1 MRIDELPSPLAR
13 VGGSPGAASSNVGA
27 QAFIRA
33 MEQARAAQDAS
44 SAGAAN
50 AMRVVKPQDTLG
62 QIVRQE
68 ILGRGI
74 ELDANQHYQA
84 VLAVAR
90 DNQLASPDRVKAG
103 QTLNLSQLHARLDQ
117 VELIKQ
123 GRLPVNPAPG
133 QAGTSPT
140 TPTSTNNPTI
150 QNAAALATST
160 QTAAAGT
167 AKTQSASNPSARSV
181 SAPDTRTVLT
191 HDTLSQIVRQEARG
205 RGVQLSPA
213 QAYKAVLSLAKD
225 NQIDNPDHI
234 LVGQQ
239 LKLGQLRAELS
250 NPSSEIYAA
259 TEASAKRLEK
269 GQAKLALVD
278 SARASKPVP
287 APEPHPVLRQTLQR
301 AVARGFIPANEQQ
314 DVYNKILQVA
324 NKHRFAPDDFA
335 RLTLMESDGMNPQA
349 SNQRCHGIIQFCD
362 GPARG
367 AASVGYAQAPK
378 AILNLSV
385 YQQLHLVDTY
395 FDQVGLKK
403 QGRVQLDELYL
414 AVLQPAARAE
424 TRPEVPLEIPGSQA
438 HALYEGRNPQG
449 SITRS
454 SIVQGLLKNT
464 LDRLS
469 NTVKPAGSQ
478 ISSSQPTPAPQ
489 TPPASAFQPIS
500 YQEKM

>member
-33 MEQARAAQDAS
+33 MEQARAAQDTS

-150 QNAAALATST
+150 QNAAALATSI

-213 QAYKAVLSLAKD
+213 QA
-225 NQIDNPDHI
+225 
-234 LVGQQ
+234 
-239 LKLGQLRAELS
+239 
-250 NPSSEIYAA
+250 
-259 TEASAKRLEK
+259 
-269 GQAKLALVD
+269 
-278 SARASKPVP
+278 
-287 APEPHPVLRQTLQR
+287 
-301 AVARGFIPANEQQ
+301 
-314 DVYNKILQVA
+314 
-324 NKHRFAPDDFA
+324 
-335 RLTLMESDGMNPQA
+335 
-349 SNQRCHGIIQFCD
+349 
-362 GPARG
+362 
-367 AASVGYAQAPK
+367 
-378 AILNLSV
+378 
-385 YQQLHLVDTY
+385 
-395 FDQVGLKK
+395 
-403 QGRVQLDELYL
+403 
-414 AVLQPAARAE
+414 
-424 TRPEVPLEIPGSQA
+424 
-438 HALYEGRNPQG
+438 
-449 SITRS
+449 
-454 SIVQGLLKNT
+454 
-464 LDRLS
+464 
-469 NTVKPAGSQ
+469 
-478 ISSSQPTPAPQ
+478 
-489 TPPASAFQPIS
+489 
-500 YQEKM
+500 